1 MDRIIDMLIAVA
13 VPTIVYLIQD
23 KIKDRKHKQEMVEQ
37 EKKRKQEM
45 IEQERKRKQEI
56 IEQIDQKQNEEIKVL
71 RDGIKALLHDRI
83 IQKCEYHLRQKHI
96 SASDIQEL
104 EYMNEPYKALG
115 GNGTVK
121 TMLSAVH
128 KLDKETNK

>member
-13 VPTIVYLIQD
+13 VPTIVFLIQD
-23 KIKDRKHKQEMVEQ
+23 RIKD
-37 EKKRKQEM
+37 KKRKTQLL
-45 IEQERKRKQEI
+45 
-56 IEQIDQKQNEEIKVL
+56 EQIDQKQNEEIGVL

-83 IQKCEYHLRQKHI
+83 IQKCEYHLKQGKV
-96 SASDIQEL
+96 SSYDIQEL

-128 KLDKETNK
+128 KLEKEING

>member
-13 VPTIVYLIQD
+13 VPTIVFLIQD
-23 KIKDRKHKQEMVEQ
+23 RIKD
-37 EKKRKQEM
+37 KKRKAQLL
-45 IEQERKRKQEI
+45 
-56 IEQIDQKQNEEIKVL
+56 EQIDIKRNEEIGVL

-83 IQKCEYHLRQKHI
+83 IQKCEYHLKQGKI
-96 SASDIQEL
+96 SSNDIQEL

-128 KLDKETNK
+128 KLEKEIND

>member
-13 VPTIVYLIQD
+13 VPTIVFLIQD
-23 KIKDRKHKQEMVEQ
+23 RIKDKKHKQEILEQ
-37 EKKRKQEM
+37 EK
-45 IEQERKRKQEI
+45 KRKQEI
-56 IEQIDQKQNEEIKVL
+56 IEQIDQKQNEEIGVL

-128 KLDKETNK
+128 KLKKEIND

>member
-23 KIKDRKHKQEMVEQ
+23 KIKD
-37 EKKRKQEM
+37 
-45 IEQERKRKQEI
+45 RKRKQEI

>member
-13 VPTIVYLIQD
+13 VPTIVFLIQG
-23 KIKDRKHKQEMVEQ
+23 KINDT
-37 EKKRKQEM
+37 KRKKEM
-45 IEQERKRKQEI
+45 IEQEKKRKQEI

>member
-13 VPTIVYLIQD
+13 VPTIVFLIQD
-23 KIKDRKHKQEMVEQ
+23 KIKDKKHK
-37 EKKRKQEM
+37 KEM
-45 IEQERKRKQEI
+45 IEQEKKHKQEI

-96 SASDIQEL
+96 SASDIKEL

-128 KLDKETNK
+128 KLDKETNN